1 MTDWRHG
8 ISHVDPRECRHGR
21 GAIIDALAILSVLMP
36 PTGFFFFFVCK
47 KIGKVGV
54 ELFLDAQ
61 AILEDSGG
69 AVRMCGGFD
78 VTLALVRDDGSK
90 LGLAR
95 GFNSIFGTEVRT
107 GGPSLMPK

>member
-1 MTDWRHG
+1 M
-8 ISHVDPRECRHGR
+8 
-21 GAIIDALAILSVLMP
+21 
-36 PTGFFFFFVCK
+36 
-47 KIGKVGV
+47 GV